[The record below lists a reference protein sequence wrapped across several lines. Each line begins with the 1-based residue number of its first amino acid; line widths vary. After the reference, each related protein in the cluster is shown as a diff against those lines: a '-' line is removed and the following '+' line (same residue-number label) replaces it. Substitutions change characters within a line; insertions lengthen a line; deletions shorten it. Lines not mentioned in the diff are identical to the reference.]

1 MKSVL
6 SVDRIG
12 GEGLSTDN
20 TERHGKL
27 LDIFHHE
34 GHEEHEAFHEVLCVS
49 WLEFSPRISAKRS
62 ECCRALPVVNHSTF
76 SPSPNSTP

>member
-49 WLEFSPRISAKRS
+49 WLEFSP
-62 ECCRALPVVNHSTF
+62 
-76 SPSPNSTP
+76 